1 MAAARPT
8 PAGLWVARRVNAISP
23 TVFTESLADYGAYFP
38 GVPPVDLAQ
47 VARAYVRSI
56 EGAQTGHI
64 YELD

>member
-1 MAAARPT
+1 M
-8 PAGLWVARRVNAISP
+8 NAISP